1 MTNTHPTPVSVLGLG
16 GMGTELARALIAK
29 GHPVT
34 VWNRTSART
43 DQLVELGA
51 ARASD
56 PAEAISASPVVIACL
71 LDHQSVRD
79 TFDDHTEHLRGKTLV
94 NLTTTVPG
102 QARELAAWAACHAFD
117 VLDGGIMAVP
127 PMIGGPDAFLLYSGP
142 REAFDRVEPVL
153 AAFGEARY
161 LDADP
166 GRAALY
172 DIALL
177 TGMYGA
183 VAGIIQA
190 LALVR
195 AEGQPSAEVA
205 PLLSR
210 WLRGVAAAVGVYAE
224 QIDSRDY
231 AKGTVANLAMQTTG
245 FGHLLDFAESQG
257 VSAELLA
264 PLAEL
269 MRRRVA
275 EGHGHEEV
283 TGIVEFLLS
292 KGSTS

>member
-16 GMGTELARALIAK
+16 EMGTALAKALITG

-34 VWNRTSART
+34 VWNRTESRAE
-43 DQLVELGA
+43 QLVELGA
-51 ARASD
+51 ARAAS
-56 PAEAISASPVVIACL
+56 PAEAIGASPVVIACL
-71 LDHQSVRD
+71 LDHRSVRD
-79 TFDDHTEHLRGKTLV
+79 TFDGHTEQLRGKTLV

-102 QARELAAWAACHAFD
+102 EARELAAWGACHAFD

-127 PMIGGPDAFLLYSGP
+127 PMIGGPEAFLLYSGS
-142 REAFDRVEPVL
+142 RDAFERTEPVL
-153 AAFGEARY
+153 AAFGEAHY

-195 AEGQPSAEVA
+195 AEGQATAEVA

-210 WLRGVAAAVGVYAE
+210 LLGGVAASVGGYAE
-224 QIDSRDY
+224 QIDSGDY
-231 AKGTVANLAMQTTG
+231 GKNAVANLAMQTTA
-245 FGHLLDFAESQG
+245 FGHLLDFAATQG
-257 VSAELLA
+257 VSGELLA
-264 PLAEL
+264 PLGEL

-283 TGIVEFLLS
+283 TGIIEYLT
-292 KGSTS
+292 KGPTS